1 MFHCWS
7 FPKGNTFGC
16 VSFSPLFY
24 FFSPLLQLLPLIHK
38 ALGSRA
44 LQSGPLFPQITEMLV
59 SWEKRAV
66 GNEGTTFL
74 RLLSDF
80 WEGLGSLCV
89 RYVDH
94 EELQVEQVVL
104 QGIASLLQIM
114 QNPASYYN
122 KQGKRKKAVK
132 VCFSEE
138 EVKGQAEENLN
149 LTPEIET
156 LQGQEKQ
163 CSPLRSRH
171 LLELVC
177 QLAELNMV
185 YVSEH
190 DSERHLHFLG
200 LLLQAFPK
208 AQVFQGLLK
217 PDDKKIE
224 VKLEPE
230 LSENPAIHF
239 LLQRVL
245 VWLRQDDR
253 KDTDFLV
260 DMVFS
265 CLQCCNSNAE
275 QTLVLNH
282 ITVRHLVKL
291 ITQCDQAFVETWP

>member
-1 MFHCWS
+1 
-7 FPKGNTFGC
+7 
-16 VSFSPLFY
+16 
-24 FFSPLLQLLPLIHK
+24 
-38 ALGSRA
+38 
-44 LQSGPLFPQITEMLV
+44 MLV

-66 GNEGTTFL
+66 GNEATTFL

-80 WEGLGSLCV
+80 WEGLGNLCV
-89 RYVDH
+89 RFVDL
-94 EELQVEQVVL
+94 EEQQVEQVVL
-104 QGIASLLQIM
+104 RGIASLLQIM
-114 QNPASYYN
+114 QNPASSCT

-138 EVKGQAEENLN
+138 EVKGQVEEDVSQA
-149 LTPEIET
+149 PEVET
-156 LQGQEKQ
+156 LQEQESH
-163 CSPLRSRH
+163 CSLLRSSH

-185 YVSEH
+185 YVSEC
-190 DSERHLHFLG
+190 DSERHLHFLA

-217 PDDKKIE
+217 PDDRKTE
-224 VKLEPE
+224 VELEAK

-239 LLQRVL
+239 LFQRVV

-253 KDTDFLV
+253 KDTDLLV

-265 CLQCCNSNAE
+265 SLQCCSSNAE

-282 ITVRHLVKL
+282 ITVGPTPCTVWPKVCGRLTFTPICSFHKL
-291 ITQCDQAFVETWP
+291 LPQSCKPMIV

>member
-1 MFHCWS
+1 MS
-7 FPKGNTFGC
+7 
-16 VSFSPLFY
+16 LFFTSALF
-24 FFSPLLQLLPLIHK
+24 FFSPHLLQLLPLIDK
-38 ALGSRA
+38 ALGSCA

-66 GNEGTTFL
+66 GNEAATFL

-80 WEGLGSLCV
+80 WEGLNSLCV

-94 EELQVEQVVL
+94 EEQQVEQVVL

-114 QNPASYYN
+114 QNPDSYCT
-122 KQGKRKKAVK
+122 KQGKRRKAVK

-138 EVKGQAEENLN
+138 VVKRQEEETPSQTTEV
-149 LTPEIET
+149 ET

-163 CSPLRSRH
+163 CSPLRSSH

-185 YVSEH
+185 YVSER
-190 DSERHLHFLG
+190 DSERHLHFLA

-217 PDDKKIE
+217 PDDRKTE
-224 VKLEPE
+224 VELEAG
-230 LSENPAIHF
+230 LSENPAICF
-239 LLQRVL
+239 LLQRVV
-245 VWLRQDDR
+245 VWLRQDHR
-253 KDTDFLV
+253 KDPDFLV

-265 CLQCCNSNAE
+265 SLQCCSSNAE

-282 ITVRHLVKL
+282 ITVRHPVQLRTL
-291 ITQCDQAFVETWP
+291 CDQT

>member
-1 MFHCWS
+1 M
-7 FPKGNTFGC
+7 
-16 VSFSPLFY
+16 
-24 FFSPLLQLLPLIHK
+24 QLLPLIDK
-38 ALGSRA
+38 AIGSHA
-44 LQSGPLFPQITEMLV
+44 LQSGPLFTQITEMLV
-59 SWEKRAV
+59 SWEKRTV
-66 GNEGTTFL
+66 GNEATTFL

-80 WEGLGSLCV
+80 WEGLASLCV

-94 EELQVEQVVL
+94 EEQQVEQVVL

-114 QNPASYYN
+114 QNPASYYT
-122 KQGKRKKAVK
+122 KKGKRKKAVK

-138 EVKGQAEENLN
+138 EVKGQAEENPIQ
-149 LTPEIET
+149 TPEVES

-163 CSPLRSRH
+163 CSPLRSSH

-185 YVSEH
+185 YVSERN
-190 DSERHLHFLG
+190 SERHLHFLA

-208 AQVFQGLLK
+208 SQVFQGLLK
-217 PDDKKIE
+217 PEDGKIE
-224 VKLEPE
+224 VKLEPD
-230 LSENPAIHF
+230 LTENPAIHF

-245 VWLRQDDR
+245 MWLRQDDR

-265 CLQCCNSNAE
+265 CLQCCSSNAE

-282 ITVRHLVKL
+282 ITVRHPVQL
-291 ITQCDQAFVETWP
+291 ITHCNQTFVET

>member
-1 MFHCWS
+1 MF
-7 FPKGNTFGC
+7 
-16 VSFSPLFY
+16 LFFTSAF
-24 FFSPLLQLLPLIHK
+24 FFSPFLLQLLSLIDK

-66 GNEGTTFL
+66 GNEAITFL
-74 RLLSDF
+74 RLLADF

-89 RYVDH
+89 HYVDQ
-94 EELQVEQVVL
+94 EEQRFDQVVL

-114 QNPASYYN
+114 QNPDSYCT
-122 KQGKRKKAVK
+122 KQGRRKKVVK

-138 EVKGQAEENLN
+138 EVKGQVEENLSQ
-149 LTPEIET
+149 TSEVET

-163 CSPLRSRH
+163 YSPLRSSH
-171 LLELVC
+171 LFELVC

-185 YVSEH
+185 YVSECN
-190 DSERHLHFLG
+190 SERHLHFLA
-200 LLLQAFPK
+200 LLLQAFPN

-217 PDDKKIE
+217 PDDGKTVVE
-224 VKLEPE
+224 LEAE
-230 LSENPAIHF
+230 LSENPAIRF
-239 LLQRVL
+239 LLHKVV
-245 VWLRQDDR
+245 VWLRQDNR

-265 CLQCCNSNAE
+265 SLQCCSSNAD

-282 ITVRHLVKL
+282 ITVRYPNSNFICL
-291 ITQCDQAFVETWP
+291 IHNHT